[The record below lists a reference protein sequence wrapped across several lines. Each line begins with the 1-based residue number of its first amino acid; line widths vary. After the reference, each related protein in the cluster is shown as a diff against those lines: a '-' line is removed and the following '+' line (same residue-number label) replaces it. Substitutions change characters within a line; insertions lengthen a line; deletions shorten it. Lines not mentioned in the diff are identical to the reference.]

1 MNEIKRQLDKKMG
14 DTKARSGKL
23 MQKIENNKLQSTDK
37 KSSSKRY
44 YATFTAFVALL
55 ITLLYI
61 NPFETKAPTTST
73 PTITEQQE
81 QDQSKLNLKHYFK
94 QNGDVAYFV
103 GMNNEYAGFKE
114 TTTWLSDEYV
124 QLSIEN
130 GAIEKRKFYRITED
144 AIYLIFEDMPEL
156 QGDTEISIDLLDS
169 LTPIST
175 LLTADLKKMETI
187 DENEVTYPT
196 ELNIPLQK
204 FENVIQVT
212 NETKDSTNEFYFAE
226 NFGLIGQIT
235 TFKEGAPIIS
245 FLTSINTEPSLELSL
260 PVVNQD
266 TLEKEVVTFE
276 ELIMIDP
283 LLIYHPEFTESTA
296 TYTKIYESS
305 AHELGFIEINLPEQ
319 FTSHLVVRTGNS
331 VRTIAGSPT
340 RVADWRFSPDQKRVA
355 IYRSNGH
362 NWRNINDYYPDSLSI
377 VRLDEMVTEIPLN
390 DKELNLYSQPIIT
403 YKWLDNFT
411 LEYTTPDI
419 GDSPELYVEWMKA
432 DNKPTKTIL
441 AEFE

>member
-55 ITLLYI
+55 VTLLYI

-81 QDQSKLNLKHYFK
+81 QDQSKLNLKHFFK

-226 NFGLIGQIT
+226 NFGLIGQIS
-235 TFKEGAPIIS
+235 TFNEGAPIIS

-266 TLEKEVVTFE
+266 THEKEVVTFD

-296 TYTKIYESS
+296 TYTKIYESP

-362 NWRNINDYYPDSLSI
+362 NWRNINDYQPDSLSI
-377 VRLDEMVTEIPLN
+377 VRLDEMSMESPLN

>member
-14 DTKARSGKL
+14 DTKARSEKL
-23 MQKIENNKLQSTDK
+23 MQTIENNKLQSTDK

-81 QDQSKLNLKHYFK
+81 QDQSKLNLKHFFK

-245 FLTSINTEPSLELSL
+245 FLTSINKEPSLELSL

-266 TLEKEVVTFE
+266 TLEKEVVTFD

-319 FTSHLVVRTGNS
+319 FTSHLVLRTGNS

-340 RVADWRFSPDQKRVA
+340 KVADWRFSPDQKRVA

-362 NWRNINDYYPDSLSI
+362 NWRNINDYQPDSLSI
-377 VRLDEMVTEIPLN
+377 VRLDEMSMESPLN